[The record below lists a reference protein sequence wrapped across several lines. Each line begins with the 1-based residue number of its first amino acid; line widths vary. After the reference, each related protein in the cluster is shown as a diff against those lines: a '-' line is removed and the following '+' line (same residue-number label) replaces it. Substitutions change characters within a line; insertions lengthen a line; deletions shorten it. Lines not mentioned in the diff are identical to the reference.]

1 MIFYNN
7 NNKNAIIN
15 LNYYLNRYK
24 KILKYNKQ
32 NKKNNNITYILYKKY
47 ILIIKKLRYLN
58 II

>member
-1 MIFYNN
+1 MMFYNN
-7 NNKNAIIN
+7 KKNVIIN
-15 LNYYLNRYK
+15 LYLNRYK

-32 NKKNNNITYILYKKY
+32 NKNNNNNITYILYRKY